1 MYKSIKSWIMP
12 RTRILPIKVADWY
25 GSSRGLYRRPYDTTD
40 RETRRSRNIPAGHE
54 GIVPPERSD
63 SDDGVTDRQL
73 TGIIERMD
81 SNDRRVRS
89 LYNGLRL
96 ANVGVRDLMQI
107 QERLTRTQE
116 RLEEK
121 IRDIERREVVK
132 MEEGKTRGMGVE
144 SGMTDNWYEGLMAK
158 HVERN
163 EYKKTRT
170 QERLDKKDTRYKRDL
185 KRSAKMEEGKTQGV

>member
-1 MYKSIKSWIMP
+1 MP

-40 RETRRSRNIPAGHE
+40 KETRRSRNILAGHE

-63 SDDGVTDRQL
+63 SDDGVTDRQFIDFSSQTDSSQI

-144 SGMTDNWYEGLMAK
+144 SGMTYNWYEGLMAK
-158 HVERN
+158 HVD
-163 EYKKTRT
+163 KKTHT
-170 QERLDKKDTRYKRDL
+170 QERLDKKDARYKRDL